1 MDSTVLAVLV
11 GAVVAGA
18 GGAFVPRLI
27 AAIPPIEPEP
37 DEPKDPDA
45 PDEPDEPA
53 TVEEEPEPFPEIAA
67 SPGLA
72 WRSALVS
79 LLAGAVVGYAVGWTW
94 ALVVLV
100 PCVPVA
106 VALSVVDWR
115 TRLLPTAVI
124 RPAALGILGLVV
136 VGAVVTQDL
145 HAVERS
151 LLAGVLAFV
160 FFFVVF
166 WIYPRGLGFGDVRL
180 SGVMGLALGW
190 VGWGTF
196 VVGLYAGFLL
206 GGVLG
211 GILSALRVVD
221 RKGYPFGP
229 FILGG
234 ALVGLLWGPDLWGS
248 LVNG

>member
-1 MDSTVLAVLV
+1 MDSTVTATIV
-11 GAVVAGA
+11 GAVVAGIA
-18 GGAFVPRLI
+18 GGFVPRII
-27 AAIPPIEPEP
+27 AAIPPIEPEHE
-37 DEPKDPDA
+37 EPEDP
-45 PDEPDEPA
+45 
-53 TVEEEPEPFPEIAA
+53 PEPFPEIAA
-67 SPGLA
+67 RPGLA
-72 WRSALVS
+72 WRSAVIS
-79 LLAGAVVGYAVGWTW
+79 LLAGAVVGYAVDWTW

-124 RPAALGILGLVV
+124 RPAALGILALVV

-145 HAVERS
+145 HALERS
-151 LLAGVLAFV
+151 LLCGVLGFV

-180 SGVMGLALGW
+180 SGLLGLTLGW

-196 VVGLYAGFLL
+196 VIGLYAGFLL
-206 GGVLG
+206 GGVIG
-211 GILSALRVVD
+211 GVLSLLRVVD

-229 FILGG
+229 FILAG
-234 ALVGLLWGPDLWGS
+234 ALIGLLWGQDVWGS
-248 LVNG
+248 LVGG